1 MVCLLLRFY
10 NFSQFHYVTFL
21 NDYLR
26 PPKFGEIFA
35 LEVVLTNAF
44 VETIIKVS
52 DNFVQGYL
60 I

>member
-21 NDYLR
+21 NNYLK

-35 LEVVLTNAF
+35 FEVVLTNAF

-52 DNFVQGYL
+52 DNFV
-60 I
+60 